1 MDQMDI
7 TERQKWIVDKLNRT
21 GSVRISE
28 ISQELGISRETIR
41 KDLYSLNQRG
51 VVNAVRGGA
60 VLPTSVK
67 ETKYDK
73 RTKMNVSE
81 KKEIASTALRFIK
94 DGFSIFLDYGTTNF
108 EVAEAIKKANF
119 KDLTVVTNSTN
130 VLKSL
135 EYQKGIQII
144 FLGGNLRQSEGAV
157 SGPLTINNISN
168 IYCDIGFFGVG
179 GITLETGITNHYI
192 AQVDV
197 SRNMME
203 HCRIK
208 VVLADHTKFELT
220 ALYKTT
226 DVANV
231 DIVITDHLIDEK
243 IARQMR
249 LADISFL
256 DSKN

>member
-1 MDQMDI
+1 MDI
-7 TERQKWIVDKLNRT
+7 TERQKWIVDKLNRN
-21 GSVRISE
+21 GNVRISK
-28 ISQELGISRETIR
+28 ISEELGISRETIR
-41 KDLYSLNQRG
+41 KDIYSLNQRG
-51 VVNAVRGGA
+51 LVNAVRGGA

-73 RTKMNVSE
+73 RKKMNVAE
-81 KKEIASTALRFIK
+81 KKEIANMALHFIQ
-94 DGFSIFLDYGTTNF
+94 DGFSIFLDYGTTNY

-179 GITLETGITNHYI
+179 GITLKTGITNHYI

-197 SRNMME
+197 SKKMMD

-208 VVLADHTKFELT
+208 IVLADHTKFELT

-226 DVANV
+226 DVQNV
-231 DIVITDHLIDEK
+231 DIVITDHLINEEV
-243 IARQMR
+243 AQQMR
-249 LADISFL
+249 LADISFI
-256 DSKN
+256 DNAE

>member
-1 MDQMDI
+1 MDI

-157 SGPLTINNISN
+157 LGPLTINNISN